1 MSNEKQLEVLNQLI
15 DELEQEM
22 WYNVHA
28 DAPHKAAKVKG
39 WVDQLKEQ
47 ASAVQVVV
55 TNISNQTTNI

>member
-1 MSNEKQLEVLNQLI
+1 MSNEKQLEVLQQLI
-15 DELEQEM
+15 AELEHEM

-47 ASAVQVVV
+47 ANAVQVQV

>member
-1 MSNEKQLEVLNQLI
+1 MSPEQRLEQLQQLI

-39 WVDQLKEQ
+39 WNDQLKEQ
-47 ASAVQVVV
+47 AAALHIQI
-55 TNISNQTTNI
+55 NNQ